1 MLILQVQGPHFGKHR
16 WSLVGRVV
24 AGRGGGAG
32 SGIPVPKGLEG
43 EEGLYPG
50 MLRTSAEFLCG
61 RVMWSDVTLGG
72 SLQQDVAGELESDK
86 MTGCH
91 YIPGEADAF

>member
-1 MLILQVQGPHFGKHR
+1 
-16 WSLVGRVV
+16 
-24 AGRGGGAG
+24 
-32 SGIPVPKGLEG
+32 
-43 EEGLYPG
+43 